1 MNNSFKA
8 VQLSSL
14 AKVFPTEIYGRNAS
28 GGNYVR
34 GQDASYQI
42 ALMGQGGE
50 YTFTVDSE
58 LKSTASVYRVG
69 YVPSQ
74 LSAYPQAYDDNYL
87 TTEPGL
93 FPDPLFP
100 VIDGKITLK
109 DGEYLT
115 LWINILIDKDEKA
128 GEYPVNIRFFKENI
142 EVGKVT
148 YILKI
153 FDATLPEQTV
163 NFTQWFHTDCIADYH
178 NTEVFSDLH
187 WELIG
192 KYIALATRHGMTTV
206 LTPVLTPPLDTEV
219 GGERTTV
226 QLAKIVKLAEGYDI
240 DLSLLEKF
248 IDIATENGI
257 KNFEINHFFTQW
269 GARFAPKVIA
279 TVDGEEKRIFGWET
293 DATSP
298 EYAELLNCLVPKIIA
313 TFEKK
318 GIDKTRLYFHVSDEP
333 NGEQLESYRQASSIL
348 KPLITGCNHMDALSH
363 FEYYGEGLVSTPV
376 VGSNDLEPFIEAGV
390 ENLWC
395 YYCCAQARQVA
406 NRFFSM
412 PSARNRIIGAQMYKY
427 GIAGFLHW
435 GYNFYNTQYSKKHIS
450 PYEVTDAG
458 GAFPSGDAFS
468 VYPYENGVIPSLRQ
482 KVFKEAIDDIG
493 FLTLAES
500 KLGKDKVVAIM
511 EDAAKMEITFKQY
524 PKDEEFFSEMYRRL
538 LDAMEI

>member
-14 AKVFPTEIYGRNAS
+14 AKVFPDKIYGSEAAF
-28 GGNYVR
+28 GEYVK

-42 ALMGQGGE
+42 ALMGEGE
-50 YTFTVDSE
+50 YTFSLETE
-58 LKSTASVYRVG
+58 LKSRASVYRVG

-74 LSAYPQAYDDNYL
+74 LPAYPQAYDDNYI
-87 TTEPGL
+87 TVEPGL

-100 VIDGKITLK
+100 VADGKITLK

-128 GEYPVNIRFFKENI
+128 GEHPINIRIFKENS
-142 EVGKVT
+142 EVCLLT

-153 FDATLPEQTV
+153 HDGILPEQTL

-178 NTEVFSDLH
+178 NTEVFSDFH

-192 KYIALATRHGMTTV
+192 KYIALATRHGMNTI

-226 QLAKIVKLAEGYDI
+226 QLAKIVKTANGYEI
-240 DLSLLEKF
+240 DLSRLEKF
-248 IDIATENGI
+248 IDIAIENGI

-269 GARFAPKVIA
+269 GACFAPKVVA
-279 TVDGEEKRIFGWET
+279 TVDGTEKRVFGWET
-293 DATSP
+293 EATSP
-298 EYAELLNCLVPKIIA
+298 EYAQFLNYLVPEIIA
-313 TFEKK
+313 VFEKK
-318 GIDKTRLYFHVSDEP
+318 GIDRARLYFHVSDEP
-333 NGEQLESYRQASSIL
+333 NGEQLESYRKAASIL
-348 KPLITGCNHMDALSH
+348 KPLIVGCNHMDALSH

-376 VGSNDLEPFIEAGV
+376 VGTNDLEPFIDAKV
-390 ENLWC
+390 EGLWC
-395 YYCCAQARQVA
+395 YYCCAQAREVA

-412 PSARNRIIGAQMYKY
+412 PSARSRIIGAQMYKY

-468 VYPYENGVIPSLRQ
+468 VYPYENGAVPSLRQ
-482 KVFKEAIDDIG
+482 KVFKEALDDIG
-493 FLTLAES
+493 LLTLAEK

-511 EDAAKMEITFKQY
+511 EDAAKMEITFKKY
-524 PKDEEFFSEMYRRL
+524 PTNEEYFKELYKRL
-538 LDAMEI
+538 FEAMEA

>member
-1 MNNSFKA
+1 MKSLFNA

-14 AKVFPTEIYGRNAS
+14 AKVFPNKIYGKEAS
-28 GGNYVR
+28 FGDYAR

-42 ALMGQGGE
+42 ALMGDGGAYAFRVE
-50 YTFTVDSE
+50 TE
-58 LKSTASVYRVG
+58 LKSDVSVYRVG

-74 LSAYPQAYDDNYL
+74 LSAYPQAHDDNYL
-87 TTEPGL
+87 TVDSGM

-100 VIDGKITLK
+100 ATDGKFFLT

-115 LWINILIDKDEKA
+115 LWINILIDENEKA
-128 GEYPVNIRFFKENI
+128 GEYPVKVRFFKENN
-142 EVGKVT
+142 EVCLLT

-153 FDATLPEQTV
+153 HNVALPEQTL
-163 NFTQWFHTDCIADYH
+163 NFTQWFHADCIADYH
-178 NTEVFSDLH
+178 GAEVFSELH

-192 KYIALATRHGMTTV
+192 KYIALAARHGMNMI

-226 QLAKIVKLAEGYDI
+226 QLAKIVKRDNGYDI
-240 DLSLLEKF
+240 DLSRLEKF
-248 IDIATENGI
+248 IDIAIANGI

-279 TVDGEEKRIFGWET
+279 EVDGEEKRIFGWET

-298 EYAELLNCLVPKIIA
+298 EYIEFLNCLVPKIIA

-333 NGEQLESYRQASSIL
+333 NGEQLESYRQASSVL

-363 FEYYGEGLVSTPV
+363 FEYYSEGLVSTPV
-376 VGSNDLEPFIEAGV
+376 VGSNALEPFIENGV
-390 ENLWC
+390 EGLWC
-395 YYCCAQARQVA
+395 YYCCAQAREVA

-412 PSARNRIIGAQMYKY
+412 PSARNRIIGTQIYKY

-482 KVFKEAIDDIG
+482 KVFKEAIDDVR
-493 FLTLAES
+493 FLKYVES
-500 KLGKDKVVAIM
+500 VIGKDRTVALIEEVSQM
-511 EDAAKMEITFKQY
+511 SITFKKY
-524 PKDEEFFSEMYRRL
+524 PRSEEFFKELYKR
-538 LDAMEI
+538 AFEILEG

>member
-1 MNNSFKA
+1 MKPLFNA

-14 AKVFPTEIYGRNAS
+14 TKVFPDKIYGNEESFGDYAK
-28 GGNYVR
+28 

-42 ALMGQGGE
+42 AIMGNGE
-50 YTFTVDSE
+50 YSFCLETK
-58 LKSTASVYRVG
+58 LKSQIAVYRVG

-74 LSAYPQAYDDNYL
+74 LSAYPQAYDDNYI
-87 TTEPGL
+87 TVDSGM

-100 VIDGKITLK
+100 ITDGRISLV

-115 LWINILIDKDEKA
+115 LWINVLIDKDEKA
-128 GEYPVNIRFFKENI
+128 GEYPINIRFFKGND
-142 EVGKVT
+142 EVCLKT

-153 FDATLPEQTV
+153 HDVVLPEQTL

-178 NTEVFSDLH
+178 GTEVFSELH

-192 KYIALATRHGMTTV
+192 KYIALATRHGMNTV

-226 QLAKIVKLAEGYDI
+226 QLAKIVKTDRGYEI
-240 DLSLLEKF
+240 DLSRLERF
-248 IDIATENGI
+248 IDVALENGI
-257 KNFEINHFFTQW
+257 RNFEINHFFTQW
-269 GARFAPKVIA
+269 GARFAPKVMA
-279 TVDGEEKRIFGWET
+279 EVNGEEKRIFGWET
-293 DATSP
+293 DANSP
-298 EYAELLNCLVPKIIA
+298 EYGEFLNCLVPKIID

-333 NGEQLESYRQASSIL
+333 NGEQLESYRQAASVL
-348 KPLITGCNHMDALSH
+348 KPLIKGCNHIDALSH
-363 FEYYGEGLVSTPV
+363 FEYYKEGLVSTPV
-376 VGSNDLEPFIEAGV
+376 VGSNALEPFIEADIKG
-390 ENLWC
+390 LWC
-395 YYCCAQARQVA
+395 YYCCAQAREVA

-412 PSARNRIIGAQMYKY
+412 PSARNRIIGTQIYKY

-482 KVFKEAIDDIG
+482 KVFKEAIDDVR
-493 FLTLAES
+493 FLTLVEA
-500 KLGKDKVVAIM
+500 KIGK
-511 EDAAKMEITFKQY
+511 ERTAALLDEITDMSITFKKY
-524 PKDEEFFSEMYRRL
+524 PKNEEFFKELYRR
-538 LDAMEI
+538 AFEILEK